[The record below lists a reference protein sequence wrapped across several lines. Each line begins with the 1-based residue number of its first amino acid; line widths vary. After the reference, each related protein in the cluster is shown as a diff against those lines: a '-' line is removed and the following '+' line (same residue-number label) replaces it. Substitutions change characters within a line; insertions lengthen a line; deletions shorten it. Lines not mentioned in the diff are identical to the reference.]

1 MTKRRN
7 FSPFNIIL
15 FVILAIQCLSI
26 LYLLYWALITSVKF
40 QSDFRVN
47 MYGLPKGWPWE
58 WNWNNFGDVFMK
70 FYVPVKRG
78 GNRVNVGMEYQL
90 LYTLI
95 YCLSGALTST
105 LVPCFVAYCAA
116 KFKFFFSKVLEG
128 IVLVTMVLPI
138 VGNAASTLQFL
149 NFFGL
154 YDNIW
159 LNFVT
164 QFHFMGMY
172 FLIFKSTFASLPEDY
187 REAAYLDGANDYVIL
202 FRIMLPMVSKIIF
215 TVILL
220 KFIGFWEDYQ
230 TPLLYVPNYP
240 TVAYGVYYFSRVSQG
255 PLNTTPA
262 RMASA
267 LLMAIPIIAL
277 YIAFKERLM
286 GNLSMG
292 GLKG

>member
-1 MTKRRN
+1 MQKRKKLSLLN
-7 FSPFNIIL
+7 IVLFIIL
-15 FVILAIQCLSI
+15 SIQCATI

-47 MYGLPKGWPWE
+47 MYGLPSGWPWE
-58 WNWNNFGDVFMK
+58 WNWGNFGDVFMK

-78 GNRVNVGMEYQL
+78 GDRIKIGMEYQF

-95 YCLSGALTST
+95 YCLTGAITGT
-105 LVPCFVAYCAA
+105 MVPCIVAYCAA

-154 YDNIW
+154 YDKIW
-159 LNFVT
+159 LNLVT
-164 QFHFMGMY
+164 QFNFLGMY
-172 FLIFKSTFASLPEDY
+172 FLIFKASFATLPEDY
-187 REAAYLDGANDYVIL
+187 REAAYLDGASDYVVL
-202 FRIMLPMVSKIIF
+202 FKIMLPMVSKIVF
-215 TVILL
+215 TVMLL
-220 KFIGFWEDYQ
+220 KFINFWEDYQ

-255 PLNTTPA
+255 EMNTTPA

-267 LLMAIPIIAL
+267 FLMATPIIIL
-277 YIAFKERLM
+277 YITFKEHLM

-292 GLKG
+292 GLKE

>member
-1 MTKRRN
+1 MTKRKR

-15 FVILAIQCLSI
+15 FVLLTVQCLSI
-26 LYLLYWALITSVKF
+26 LYLLYWGLITSVKF

-58 WNWNNFGDVFMK
+58 WNWGNFGDVFMK

-78 GNRVNVGMEYQL
+78 GDRVKVGMEYQF
-90 LYTLI
+90 LYTII
-95 YCLSGALTST
+95 YCFSGAITAT
-105 LVPCFVAYCAA
+105 MVPCFVAYCAA
-116 KFKFFFSKVLEG
+116 KYKFFFSKILEG

-138 VGNAASTLQFL
+138 VGNTASTLQFL
-149 NFFGL
+149 NFFHL

-164 QFHFMGMY
+164 QFNFLGMY

-215 TVILL
+215 TVMLL
-220 KFIGFWEDYQ
+220 KFIAFWEDYQ

-255 PLNTTPA
+255 ELNTTPA
-262 RMASA
+262 RMAAA